1 MELERFRSD
10 RGIEFLK
17 MPRFIFE
24 MDGLSLNAKF
34 VYMLI
39 FDRIRQSEGKAGF
52 TDLNGDV
59 FCYYSD
65 EEIAAEMKTS
75 ERTARSAVGELKKA
89 GLLERK
95 RTATKDGRAITYL
108 SVPLAPAESCQ
119 TSVRSG
125 NSLPLAPA
133 ESCQQL
139 RQNPAE
145 PFPYISNKNKDS
157 KNKEK
162 EIEKKSVFNPMK
174 QVKAEFKDPD
184 LLDAWKEFFEMRKT
198 IKRPV
203 CTQRAVTGLINKLN
217 NLSQDPWVQAKIVD
231 QSTERCW
238 QSFFPLKE
246 EPKKKIDWSWVDGG
260 DKGNV

>member
-1 MELERFRSD
+1 MELGKFKSD
-10 RGIEFLK
+10 RGIGFLK

-24 MDGLSLNAKF
+24 MDDLSLNAKF

-39 FDRIRQSEGKAGF
+39 FDRIRQSEGRAVF
-52 TDLNGDV
+52 TELNGDV
-59 FCYYSD
+59 FCFYSD
-65 EEIAAEMKTS
+65 TELAEDLGFSRITAIRAVNELKALGLLHRERTKAKDGKAKTFLSIPLGCIADDTS
-75 ERTARSAVGELKKA
+75 ESRLYQNCDNPS
-89 GLLERK
+89 
-95 RTATKDGRAITYL
+95 ITDD
-108 SVPLAPAESCQ
+108 
-119 TSVRSG
+119 TSHVS
-125 NSLPLAPA
+125 
-133 ESCQQL
+133 QVIQ
-139 RQNPAE
+139 
-145 PFPYISNKNKDS
+145 PFPYISKNKDS

-174 QVKAEFKDPD
+174 QVREAYKDPD

-217 NLSQDPWVQAKIVD
+217 NLSRDPWMQAKIVD

-260 DKGNV
+260 DAGNV